1 MGFFQKGVLNMVE
14 FFKICIFDDVLGIS
28 RFICFERGFTQIF
41 VYDNLMHNSTNGKDF
56 LHEKVFKSDLI

>member
-28 RFICFERGFTQIF
+28 RFICSERGFTQIF
-41 VYDNLMHNSTNGKDF
+41 VYEK
-56 LHEKVFKSDLI
+56 LHA